1 MKRLL
6 AFGFLLL
13 ASAATSKAEGSY
25 CGEIIDHGEPSGYR
39 VVGFDGATNTW
50 TIIRNGTFNGK
61 YLVVRLTVACQ
72 AHKYADGDLLRGRDQ
87 CVLQVGRLFHWY
99 KSCDGGDFEM
109 VSESQR
115 GSRCYKLP
123 KDVNLT
129 RKPSY
134 STFSDTRLSP
144 TARPLIGSRSVRER
158 CTKFLFETR
167 TRLTS
172 VSYSS

>member
-99 KSCDGGDFEM
+99 KSCDGGDCSANGAAKASASCAAAPGAGM
-109 VSESQR
+109 
-115 GSRCYKLP
+115 
-123 KDVNLT
+123 
-129 RKPSY
+129 
-134 STFSDTRLSP
+134 
-144 TARPLIGSRSVRER
+144 REGALDPAGLNR
-158 CTKFLFETR
+158 IACR
-167 TRLTS
+167 DG
-172 VSYSS
+172 

>member
-6 AFGFLLL
+6 AFRFLLL

-87 CVLQVGRLFHWY
+87 CALQVGRLFHWY

-109 VSESQR
+109 VSESAWFPLLQITE
-115 GSRCYKLP
+115 G
-123 KDVNLT
+123 
-129 RKPSY
+129 RKPNQE
-134 STFSDTRLSP
+134 TQ
-144 TARPLIGSRSVRER
+144 
-158 CTKFLFETR
+158 LFDILRYEALPDR
-167 TRLTS
+167 
-172 VSYSS
+172 